1 MTEGVLFYWFCW
13 IFCVITL
20 FFLGKNKGRNFFF
33 FWIFISIFY
42 LNPYINIVSFYYIC
56 SLTFIIFFLGMLV
69 IFSKLINKIYL
80 FIASFTMMI
89 GYVCLLLFEKDSPI
103 WLIGPRMLLISV
115 ITSILISFLSKN
127 FYSRLVIGLVGMCSG
142 EILYSIILVNYHM
155 PKPIGEFVFL
165 DTVLLTLFILF
176 ILKQFQHV
184 KEWIKIVITKYTQPS

>member
-20 FFLGKNKGRNFFF
+20 FFLEKNKARTFFS
-33 FWIFISIFY
+33 FWILISIICS
-42 LNPYINIVSFYYIC
+42 NQYIKIDYYYSV
-56 SLTFIIFFLGMLV
+56 SLTFIILYIGSLV
-69 IFSKLINKIYL
+69 IFSKLSNKIYH

-89 GYVCLLLFEKDSPI
+89 GYVGLLLFEKNSPI

-115 ITSILISFLSKN
+115 ITSVLISFLSKN
-127 FYSRLVIGLVGMCSG
+127 FYSRLAIGLVGMCSG